1 MMFEITYFVGTTI
14 EMHKAFVYAQN
25 EVIARALL
33 RERENH
39 AKLTIASIR
48 TFVENLVYKVY

>member
-1 MMFEITYFVGTTI
+1 MMYEISYFIGTTI

-39 AKLTIASIR
+39 AKLTIAGVR
-48 TFVENLVYKVY
+48 TFKENFVYKVY